1 MRPQP
6 ARFALHVRSGGL
18 GKPERPVDIGLEQRA
33 PIRFGDLLDRTPSL
47 PAHPAGRER
56 QHVEPALGCDDSLD
70 KPVRAGAIG

>member
-6 ARFALHVRSGGL
+6 ARFMCGAAAWASQNAPSTLR
-18 GKPERPVDIGLEQRA
+18 LEQRA
-33 PIRFGDLLDRTPSL
+33 PIRFGDLLDRTPDL

-70 KPVRAGAIG
+70 KPVRGGAIG